1 MSLKIIKP
9 KTRPV
14 QIEPW
19 FHRYLTNNE
28 IKVVSAILTYAD
40 MRDRSKNS
48 FPSNRTIA
56 FYCGYD
62 LIEKG
67 KTLEKYKAL
76 ETEEEKKKFKEK
88 ILKYGIN
95 TVKATKRALIEK
107 GILRTVTT
115 GKAGKQTTDHILDLE
130 WKKEQYLREHD
141 EFFNEKELQTEEE
154 QNDLALNQLE
164 ELVRLQKEGN
174 ISKESL
180 AKRLQQLSS
189 MVNAENINEEIPGED
204 VEKVANHIMNSDKVQ
219 SQIFSG
225 KIANKESY
233 QKSIINLMKKGE
245 FVGAKEHYEALKNKE
260 KEEIEAQLEFSIEE
274 QEKTIPHKKQ
284 ILTFRELEKKD
295 DLFFSSYI
303 SEHGQIYNFLVTDKQ
318 IKYYLPIKQYTKA
331 SKEWLEEYQSR
342 ALAFMEKHKIKD
354 KGEVMNV
361 PVSTS

>member
-19 FHRYLTNNE
+19 FFRYLTNNE

-67 KTLEKYKAL
+67 KTLEKYEAL

-88 ILKYGIN
+88 LLKYAIN

-107 GILRTVTT
+107 GILKTVTS

-130 WKKEQYLREHD
+130 WRKEQYIKEHD
-141 EFFNEKELQTEEE
+141 EFFNEKELPTEEDK
-154 QNDLALNQLE
+154 NDLALKQME

-189 MVNAENINEEIPGED
+189 MVNAENINEEIPVED
-204 VEKVANHIMNSDKVQ
+204 SEKLANHIISSDKIQ
-219 SQIFSG
+219 SQILSG

-233 QKSIINLMKKGE
+233 QKSIINLIKKGE
-245 FVGAKEHYEALKNKE
+245 FVGAEEQYESLKNKE
-260 KEEIEAQLEFSIEE
+260 KEEIEAILEFSIEE
-274 QEKTIPHKKQ
+274 QEKTLPYKKQ

-303 SEHGQIYNFLVTDKQ
+303 SSHGQIYNFLVTDKQ
-318 IKYYLPIKQYTKA
+318 IKYYLANQNFTKS
-331 SKEWLEEYQSR
+331 SKEWINNYLNRSLEY
-342 ALAFMEKHKIKD
+342 LEKNKIKD
-354 KGEVMNV
+354 KGEIMNV

>member
-19 FHRYLTNNE
+19 FFRYLTNNE

-67 KTLEKYKAL
+67 KTLEKYEAL

-88 ILKYGIN
+88 LLKYAIN

-107 GILRTVTT
+107 GILKTVTT
-115 GKAGKQTTDHILDLE
+115 GKPGKQTTDHILDLE
-130 WKKEQYLREHD
+130 WKKEQYIKEHD
-141 EFFNEKELQTEEE
+141 EFFNEKELTSEEE
-154 QNDLALNQLE
+154 KNDLALKQME

-189 MVNAENINEEIPGED
+189 MVNAENINEEVPFED
-204 VEKVANHIMNSDKVQ
+204 AEKLANHIMNSNKIQSRILTNNLKDKE
-219 SQIFSG
+219 G
-225 KIANKESY
+225 YKER
-233 QKSIINLMKKGE
+233 ITHLIKKGE
-245 FVGAKEHYEALKNKE
+245 FVGAEEQYESLKNKE
-260 KEEIEAQLEFSIEE
+260 KEEIEAILEFSIEE
-274 QEKTIPHKKQ
+274 QEKTLPYKKQ
-284 ILTFRELEKKD
+284 ILTFRELERKD

-303 SEHGQIYNFLVTDKQ
+303 SSHGQIYNFLVTDKQ
-318 IKYYLPIKQYTKA
+318 IKYYLANQNFTKS
-331 SKEWLEEYQSR
+331 SKEWINNYLNRSLEY
-342 ALAFMEKHKIKD
+342 LEKNKIKD
-354 KGEVMNV
+354 KGEIMNV

>member
-40 MRDRSKNS
+40 MRDRTKNS

-67 KTLEKYKAL
+67 KTLEKYEAL
-76 ETEEEKKKFKEK
+76 ETEEEKKKFKDK
-88 ILKYGIN
+88 LLKYGIN

-107 GILRTVTT
+107 GILQTVTS

-130 WKKEQYLREHD
+130 WKKEQYLKEHD
-141 EFFNEKELQTEEE
+141 EFFNEKELQTEEDKNNLILK
-154 QNDLALNQLE
+154 QTE

-189 MVNAENINEEIPGED
+189 MVNAENIDEDIPSED
-204 VEKVANHIMNSDKVQ
+204 IEKVANHIMNNNKIQ
-219 SQIFSG
+219 SQLLSG
-225 KIANKESY
+225 KIANKDSY
-233 QKSIINLMKKGE
+233 KNSITNLMKKGE
-245 FVGAKEHYEALKNKE
+245 FVGAKEHYESLKNKE
-260 KEEIEAQLEFSIEE
+260 KEEIEAILEFSIEE

-284 ILTFRELEKKD
+284 ILTFRELERKD

-303 SEHGQIYNFLVTDKQ
+303 SEHGQIYNFLITDKQ
-318 IKYYLPIKQYTKA
+318 IKYYLTNQNFTKENQQWINNYLNR
-331 SKEWLEEYQSR
+331 SLEF
-342 ALAFMEKHKIKD
+342 LEKHKIKD
-354 KGEVMNV
+354 KGEIMNV
-361 PVSTS
+361 SVSTS